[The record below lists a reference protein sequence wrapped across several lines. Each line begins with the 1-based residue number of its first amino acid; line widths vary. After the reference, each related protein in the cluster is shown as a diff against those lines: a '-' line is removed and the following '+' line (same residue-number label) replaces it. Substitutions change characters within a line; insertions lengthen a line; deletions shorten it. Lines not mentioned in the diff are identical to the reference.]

1 MENTEI
7 IVVKQLPIIEEQLR
21 TVQQYIQARVDE
33 VLAMEC
39 TEDTVKE
46 VKKARAELNAQRNDL
61 EARRKEVKAKI
72 EAPYKAFETVYKA
85 CAGDIFADADRK
97 LAEKIRLVE
106 DGLRQRKSSAVRA
119 YFDEY
124 RQSLNLAEDLADYR
138 FAGINVTLSASDKS
152 LKAKAKDFL
161 DRLRDDLDLIDTQI
175 DRDEVLTEYRSCRNV
190 ARAVQIVRER
200 HARIEAE
207 RRRRAEE
214 QEAQRKAQEH
224 TAEVEQVIEEEEQ
237 LSMPEP
243 TEAPADEFHAPVTE
257 PVSEE
262 NGPDKA
268 HVEPKSTNTLEQTSG
283 IEFPLL
289 YATAFKVTGTI
300 AQLKALKQ
308 FIIDGGMSYE
318 QLN

>member
-1 MENTEI
+1 MENKEI

-21 TVQQYIQARVDE
+21 TVQQNIQARVNE

-46 VKKARAELNAQRNDL
+46 VKKARAELNAQFKDL
-61 EARRKEVKAKI
+61 EIRRKEVRAKI
-72 EAPYKAFETVYKA
+72 EAPYKAFEAVYKS
-85 CAGDIFADADRK
+85 CAGDIFAQADRE
-97 LAEKIRLVE
+97 LAEKIRTVE
-106 DGLRQRKSSAVRA
+106 GGLRDKKSDTVRA

-124 RQSLNLAEDLADYR
+124 RDSLNLPADLADYR
-138 FAGINVTLSASDKS
+138 YAGINVTLSASEKS
-152 LKAKAKDFL
+152 LKAHAKEFL
-161 DRLRDDLDLIDTQI
+161 ERLRDDLSLIDAQP
-175 DRDEVLTEYRSCRNV
+175 DPDEVLTEYRECRNV

-207 RRRRAEE
+207 RRRREEE

-243 TEAPADEFHAPVTE
+243 TEAPADEFHAPVAE
-257 PVSEE
+257 PASDE

-268 HVEPKSTNTLEQTSG
+268 RVGSESTNAPEQPSVL
-283 IEFPLL
+283 EFPLL

-318 QLN
+318 QLC